1 MSADHEYM
9 DTGALTPDA
18 VPEPAPDQSSSW
30 RSSYQEP
37 APVQQPP
44 VEAPDSPAA
53 QQDEQLDAPSATQG
67 RSLPPGAYVS

>member
-18 VPEPAPDQSSSW
+18 VPEPPATV
-30 RSSYQEP
+30 EP
-37 APVQQPP
+37 QVEQVQQPP
-44 VEAPDSPAA
+44 VEAPGSPA
-53 QQDEQLDAPSATQG
+53 QQADEQLDAPSATQG